1 MKISFRIVAGILLL
15 AAVPL
20 MAGGHPAPTGS
31 SAQSSDS
38 SDHVAIVP
46 DAMIEPGVSVGPLKI
61 GDSRER
67 ALELFPKK
75 VEDQQWDDSCGTT
88 LDWVDSANRLGRGEL
103 AIRLKNEKVFQIE
116 STTTRFQTAEG
127 ITIFDPPDKVAG
139 AYKNMSA
146 YVLLT
151 QPQPSL
157 GDRPLVFWIDKKKG
171 IAFALAYDASQHKRY
186 LYKIIVFAPRK
197 TFCPEQEKTDSPKWQ
212 SIHPY
217 AVEPPV
223 ELSPQTSGD

>member
-1 MKISFRIVAGILLL
+1 MKIPLIPWTSCFLLL
-15 AAVPL
+15 AAAGAAL
-20 MAGGHPAPTGS
+20 MPPAADAAP
-31 SAQSSDS
+31 QSSDHG
-38 SDHVAIVP
+38 DKVP
-46 DAMIEPGVSVGPLKI
+46 IIADALIEPGEGIGPLKI
-61 GDSRER
+61 GDSRQR

-75 VEDQQWDDSCGTT
+75 LEDQQWDDSCGTT
-88 LDWVDSANRLGRGEL
+88 LDWVDSANRDGRGDL
-103 AIRLKNEKVFQIE
+103 SIRLKNDKVFQIE

-127 ITIFDPPDKVAG
+127 VTTYDPPEKVAS

-157 GDRPLVFWIDKKKG
+157 GDRPLVFWVDKKKG
-171 IAFALAYDASQHKRY
+171 IAFALAYDASRHKRY
-186 LYKIIVFAPRK
+186 LYKIIVFAPHK

-217 AVEPPV
+217 ALEPPI
-223 ELSPQTSGD
+223 ELSPQTSGN

>member
-1 MKISFRIVAGILLL
+1 MKTALILLIF
-15 AAVPL
+15 AVFL
-20 MAGGHPAPTGS
+20 MPAPAPAAARPS
-31 SAQSSDS
+31 PPAAAQSSDHG
-38 SDHVAIVP
+38 DKVPIVA
-46 DAMIEPGVSVGPLKI
+46 AALIEPGVSVGPLKI
-61 GDSRER
+61 GDPRER

-75 VEDQQWDDSCGTT
+75 AEDQQWDDSCGTT
-88 LDWVDSANRLGRGEL
+88 LDWVDSTNRDGRGDL
-103 AIRLKNEKVFQIE
+103 SIRLKNDKVFQIE

-127 ITIFDPPDKVAG
+127 VTTYDPPDKVAR

-157 GDRPLVFWIDKKKG
+157 GDRPLVFWVDKKKG
-171 IAFALAYDASQHKRY
+171 IAFALAFDASRHKRY
-186 LYKIIVFAPRK
+186 LYKIVVFAPHK

-217 AVEPPV
+217 ALEPPI
-223 ELSPQTSGD
+223 ELSPQISGN